1 MRKNLFNGI
10 FRVIYS
16 SILSLVTLFTG
27 AQAESI
33 RGQSD
38 YYSATTSENTM
49 VKRSTPVLKIISNN
63 SLDVDE
69 ILKIKVKSTVI
80 DGLGGAFRYAV
91 IGGSGSA
98 TVATDTGF
106 LTAIHA
112 GTVTLTVTSSGDS
125 EYDSA
130 TTCQQITINPAIP
143 GLTILSGSTLAVDET
158 MMATVQTTVSHGRG
172 GAIAFSIST
181 DDGYA
186 KVDSRTGL
194 ITGIT
199 AGAVTL
205 TATSAGDGDYYPATT
220 SKRIMIKRA
229 VPILRIVSGNVL
241 NVNDSRRVN
250 VTSTATQ
257 GLGGVF
263 RYAIIGGSGS
273 ATVDTDTGFLTA
285 ISTGTVILTAT
296 SVGDSDYHLA
306 TMSQQITINP
316 ATPML
321 TITSED
327 TLAVDGTM
335 TATVQTTAT
344 DGRGGAIT
352 FAITTEDGYAEV
364 DSYTGV
370 ITGITVGAVT
380 LTVTSAGDGDYNSA
394 TTSQRIMITRTT
406 PILKIV
412 SAHVLSVDDI
422 LRVNLTSTA
431 TQGLGGAFHCAVTN
445 GTGSAVVDPSRGLLK
460 AISAGT
466 VTLTI
471 TSAGDSDYNLGT
483 ASQQITILPATP
495 ILMITSSTRLAV
507 DGTMTV
513 TVRTT
518 ATGGRGGAITFAI
531 TTEDGYA
538 EVDSYT
544 GVITGITVGAV
555 TLTVTSA
562 GDGDYNSATTS
573 QRIMIT
579 RTTPILKI
587 VSGNVLDVDD
597 SRRVN
602 VISTA
607 TQGLGGAFRYA
618 VMGSGS
624 ATVDPD
630 TGLLTAIHAG
640 IITLTTTSAGDSD
653 YYSATTS
660 QKLTIRPRTPLLT
673 ITSGNTLQVHGT
685 LAVTATTNARA
696 DQGGAIMFMV
706 SNGSGYAVLDPDT
719 KLLVGVRPGTV
730 MLMAISKG
738 DTDYNM
744 AVASQ
749 LVTINDAMLAKIE
762 PTSPISE
769 PDFVDQR
776 VLVPQAL
783 SPNSDDFNDEF
794 IIQNIEKYPDNE
806 VVITDR
812 RGEVVFKA
820 QKYNNNAVVF
830 TGKSSISGAE
840 LPEGVY
846 YYNVMLYDR
855 GESNRYVGYFKL
867 RK

>member
-370 ITGITVGAVT
+370 ITGITVGVVT
-380 LTVTSAGDGDYNSA
+380 
-394 TTSQRIMITRTT
+394 
-406 PILKIV
+406 
-412 SAHVLSVDDI
+412 
-422 LRVNLTSTA
+422 
-431 TQGLGGAFHCAVTN
+431 
-445 GTGSAVVDPSRGLLK
+445 
-460 AISAGT
+460 
-466 VTLTI
+466 
-471 TSAGDSDYNLGT
+471 
-483 ASQQITILPATP
+483 
-495 ILMITSSTRLAV
+495 
-507 DGTMTV
+507 
-513 TVRTT
+513 
-518 ATGGRGGAITFAI
+518 
-531 TTEDGYA
+531 
-538 EVDSYT
+538 
-544 GVITGITVGAV
+544 
-555 TLTVTSA
+555 
-562 GDGDYNSATTS
+562 
-573 QRIMIT
+573 
-579 RTTPILKI
+579 
-587 VSGNVLDVDD
+587 
-597 SRRVN
+597 
-602 VISTA
+602 
-607 TQGLGGAFRYA
+607 
-618 VMGSGS
+618 
-624 ATVDPD
+624 
-630 TGLLTAIHAG
+630 
-640 IITLTTTSAGDSD
+640 
-653 YYSATTS
+653 
-660 QKLTIRPRTPLLT
+660 
-673 ITSGNTLQVHGT
+673 
-685 LAVTATTNARA
+685 
-696 DQGGAIMFMV
+696 
-706 SNGSGYAVLDPDT
+706 
-719 KLLVGVRPGTV
+719 
-730 MLMAISKG
+730 
-738 DTDYNM
+738 
-744 AVASQ
+744 
-749 LVTINDAMLAKIE
+749 
-762 PTSPISE
+762 
-769 PDFVDQR
+769 
-776 VLVPQAL
+776 
-783 SPNSDDFNDEF
+783 
-794 IIQNIEKYPDNE
+794 
-806 VVITDR
+806 
-812 RGEVVFKA
+812 
-820 QKYNNNAVVF
+820 
-830 TGKSSISGAE
+830 
-840 LPEGVY
+840 
-846 YYNVMLYDR
+846 
-855 GESNRYVGYFKL
+855 
-867 RK
+867 